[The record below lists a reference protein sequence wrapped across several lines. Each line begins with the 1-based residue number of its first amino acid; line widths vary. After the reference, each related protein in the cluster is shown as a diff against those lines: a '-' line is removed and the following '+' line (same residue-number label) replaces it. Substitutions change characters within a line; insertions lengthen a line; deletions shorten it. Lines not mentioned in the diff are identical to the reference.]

1 MAHDIPAAAWKRFFT
16 TTRLLQD
23 ISIQLLAHL
32 SHTWHHAIT
41 SCLQQ
46 EKEPNLMSS
55 FFNP

>member
-1 MAHDIPAAAWKRFFT
+1 MAHDIPAAAWQRFFT

-32 SHTWHHAIT
+32 SRTWHHKIS

-46 EKEPNLMSS
+46 QKN
-55 FFNP
+55 